1 MSFIEIIT
9 EIYNNGVIKEII
21 ENMRVSSLDADD
33 LEQEIY
39 LILLDY
45 DKDKIIELYE
55 KKQLKYFIVG
65 IIQRQYNSK
74 TSPFYKKYK
83 KYYSLVDGNN
93 LNNDEVIDEDID
105 YPFED

>member
-1 MSFIEIIT
+1 MLFNRIIEEVYDNGIIRD
-9 EIYNNGVIKEII
+9 II
-21 ENMRVSSLDADD
+21 ENMRVSRLDADD

-39 LILLDY
+39 MILLEY

-55 KKQLKYFIVG
+55 KKQLKFFIVG

-83 KYYSLVDGNN
+83 KYYSIVDANV
-93 LNNDEVIDEDID
+93 LNNDEINEEDD
-105 YPFED
+105 YSEFE

>member
-1 MSFIEIIT
+1 MLFNRIIEEVYDKGIIRD
-9 EIYNNGVIKEII
+9 II
-21 ENMRVSSLDADD
+21 ENMRVSRLDADD

-39 LILLDY
+39 MILLEY

-55 KKQLKYFIVG
+55 KKQLRYFIVG

-83 KYYSLVDGNN
+83 KYYSIVDANV
-93 LNNDEVIDEDID
+93 LNNDEINEEDD
-105 YPFED
+105 YSEFE

>member
-1 MSFIEIIT
+1 MLFNRIIEEVYDKGIIRD
-9 EIYNNGVIKEII
+9 II
-21 ENMRVSSLDADD
+21 ENMRVSKLDADD

-39 LILLDY
+39 MILLEY

-55 KKQLKYFIVG
+55 KKQLRYFIVG

-83 KYYSLVDGNN
+83 KYYSIVDANV
-93 LNNDEVIDEDID
+93 LNNDEINEEDD
-105 YPFED
+105 YSEFE

>member
-1 MSFIEIIT
+1 MYDKGIIRD
-9 EIYNNGVIKEII
+9 II
-21 ENMRVSSLDADD
+21 ENMRVSRLDADD

-39 LILLDY
+39 MILLEY

-55 KKQLKYFIVG
+55 KKQLRYFIVG

-83 KYYSLVDGNN
+83 KYYSIVDANV
-93 LNNDEVIDEDID
+93 LNNDEINEEDD
-105 YPFED
+105 YSEFE